1 MHTLINQL
9 CHDDVMVRV
18 HAEHALI
25 HAGDPLPLIALL
37 DDAAAPTEGR
47 WRAAAILGDLADA
60 RALEPLIHALAD
72 ADPEVRN
79 WAAWSLCALNHPAAL
94 DALTAII
101 VNGAADEQVPFMAG
115 LGLIRWDRA
124 RAEAVFAQAAL
135 SPNEVTRRVV
145 WGVQAYLNHMG

>member
-1 MHTLINQL
+1 MQTLIQQL
-9 CHDDVMVRV
+9 SHDDASARI

-37 DDAAAPTEGR
+37 DDAAAPKEGR
-47 WRAAAILGDLADA
+47 WRAAAILGDLADE
-60 RALEPLIHALAD
+60 RALDALINALTD

-79 WAAWSLCALNHPAAL
+79 WAAWALCALNHPVAL
-94 DALTAII
+94 DALTTII
-101 VNGAADEQVPFMAG
+101 LDGIVDEQIPFMAG

-124 RAEAVFAQAAL
+124 RAAAVFAQAAL

-145 WGVQAYLNHMG
+145 WGAQAYLNHR